1 MNKLYLIGIFAALL
15 SIGAINSTNQSI
27 SKLEAY
33 NVIIS
38 RIDSAAF
45 DSTEIFVSKQILPAN
60 TIIEVTS
67 KTIKSPDHDS

>member
-45 DSTEIFVSKQILPAN
+45 DS
-60 TIIEVTS
+60 
-67 KTIKSPDHDS
+67 